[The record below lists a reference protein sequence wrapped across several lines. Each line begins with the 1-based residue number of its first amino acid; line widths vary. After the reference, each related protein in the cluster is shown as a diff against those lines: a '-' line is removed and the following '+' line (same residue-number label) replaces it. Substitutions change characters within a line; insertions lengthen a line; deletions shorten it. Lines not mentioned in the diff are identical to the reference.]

1 MNNPISIIAIAGG
14 ISYSCVWLIGTI
26 IIGSMR
32 KKNDY
37 ENLKQED
44 ETSDEFDSQSFI
56 KEKHT
61 PLNLRLLLA
70 RSTLS
75 DDSIFNELPLDLIQ
89 MIGEKISSVYIEEIP
104 ISTIIKPQYLPP
116 GVPTEMDDGHGITL
130 VPTKCFMVSDE
141 TKHLYRNQRYFS
153 QLSYDSAAPKTYFK
167 CKDGKCA
174 PATWGSDVNEHY
186 DEDHP
191 SNIDKLLPT
200 FHELEVMI
208 DTFDCKVWGTF
219 KILDTRV
226 SEDDPP
232 ITTVRFTGW
241 DFEGGITKKTKLPP
255 DWYMHLNKEKN
266 KYFYW
271 KENQKSQWGHPCP
284 KLMDIMEMKKY
295 CFYELSENF
304 TKTIHGNMRSMD
316 SRFYDLLDLVYAEQ
330 SQHS

>member
-1 MNNPISIIAIAGG
+1 MNNRIPLIAIVGS
-14 ISYSCVWLIGTI
+14 ISYSCYWLMRTI
-26 IIGSMR
+26 HGFYDR
-32 KKNDY
+32 KKKK
-37 ENLKQED
+37 NLKQED

-75 DDSIFNELPLDLIQ
+75 DDSILNELPLDLIG
-89 MIGEKISSVYIEEIP
+89 MIGEKVSSVYIEEIP

-116 GVPTEMDDGHGITL
+116 GVPTEMEDAHGNTL
-130 VPTKCFMVSDE
+130 DPVKCFMTSSE
-141 TKHLYRNQRYFS
+141 TEHLYRNESYFS
-153 QLSYDSAAPKTYFK
+153 QLSFDSAAPKTYFR

-208 DTFDCKVWGTF
+208 DTFDCKLWGTF

-226 SEDDPP
+226 SECEPP

-271 KENQKSQWGHPCP
+271 KENQKSQWGHPCL

-295 CFYELSENF
+295 CFYQLSENF
-304 TKTIHGNMRSMD
+304 TKTIHGHMRSMD
-316 SRFYDLLDLVYAEQ
+316 SKFYDLLGLVYAEQ